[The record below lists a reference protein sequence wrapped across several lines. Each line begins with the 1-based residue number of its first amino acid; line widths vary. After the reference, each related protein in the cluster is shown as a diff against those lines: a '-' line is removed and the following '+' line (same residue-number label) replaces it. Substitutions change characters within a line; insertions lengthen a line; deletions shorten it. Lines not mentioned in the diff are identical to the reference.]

1 MSFAWHT
8 HMFCFDSFIKVRIIG
23 NLCKEM
29 LSWRGL
35 ATLVPFL
42 LLPTEAFD
50 PDLKTPLDQY
60 ANPNCE
66 AGGMSTDYDYYSYD
80 DDQDQG
86 KFDFLDKYIKE
97 LRDFGSLGI
106 YMLGGNLRGS
116 LKEEDFGKTSWRNIG
131 EKLGTFLV

>member
-1 MSFAWHT
+1 
-8 HMFCFDSFIKVRIIG
+8 MFCFDSVIKVMIIG

-29 LSWRGL
+29 LSWRGV

-60 ANPNCE
+60 ANANCE

-80 DDQDQG
+80 DDQDRG
-86 KFDFLDKYIKE
+86 NYGFLDKTLE
-97 LRDFGSLGI
+97 LCESI
-106 YMLGGNLRGS
+106 CLRGIS
-116 LKEEDFGKTSWRNIG
+116 PGATRRNILR
-131 EKLGTFLV
+131 ETTRRISWKNI